1 MAWQVWPVS
10 ERCCFPYRWLRR
22 TKACISVAVEVREG
36 CRKHWSELAPP
47 TAARICPAAA
57 AQAQAACAQCGSVQP
72 GVAAGAEPPP
82 APPVPGAVLRNSP
95 RRTPRGGTAAG
106 TADQREQGPQAGEG
120 QKGRGL
126 RLPAMREQRLKICLW

>member
-1 MAWQVWPVS
+1 MARQVCPVS
-10 ERCCFPYRWLRR
+10 EHCCFLYRWLRR

-57 AQAQAACAQCGSVQP
+57 AQAQAACAGSVQA

-82 APPVPGAVLRNSP
+82 APPVPGAVLRNST
-95 RRTPRGGTAAG
+95 RRTPRGGTAASM
-106 TADQREQGPQAGEG
+106 ADQREQGPQVGEG

-126 RLPAMREQRLKICLW
+126 WLPAMREQRLKICLW